1 MHEQWLITMKSL
13 QLGSLTLKF
22 YCCFPCCHLWH
33 NCLCCSGNCKSY
45 QPGKGMFTLTHHAGL
60 HQQSRVV
67 WHHQICS
74 LLFCCGIQWG
84 EVALHL
90 DNGWRLA
97 WIQPDTAD
105 HQMPGSLDP
114 SPPRFSENARN
125 HLMSLDVTWCHLMSL
140 DVTWCHLYH
149 FI

>member
-33 NCLCCSGNCKSY
+33 NCWCCSGNCKSY
-45 QPGKGMFTLTHHAGL
+45 QPRKGMFTLTHHAGL

-97 WIQPDTAD
+97 Y
-105 HQMPGSLDP
+105 S
-114 SPPRFSENARN
+114 RFFSIIKCLVPLRFKTSQI
-125 HLMSLDVTWCHLMSL
+125 LWKCQKSLDVTSCHLMSL
-140 DVTWCHLYH
+140 NVTYIIS
-149 FI
+149 FNVT